1 MAWIEPGLDLRPR
14 LETRLLPLPKILAG
28 LELLT
33 LPAERL
39 EEDLRR
45 RLADNP
51 FCRILPPTRAAPLE
65 ASWEEHVEA
74 PTTMDDHLRPQL
86 WLCPSLATLDRTVT
100 EGLLE
105 RLDSRGYLNVGLGE
119 LAAFLGQDEKEAGE
133 TLTALQDWI
142 DPPGF
147 FALDLVDCLSIQLRR
162 RHREGS
168 VAWRLLSEGRALLE
182 KGTTG
187 QVASALA
194 LSHSALSS
202 ALEELRRL
210 DPHPGRAFAPCR
222 PLVAEIAFKKGGRGL
237 IVSLIEGNLPRLIAD
252 EAMLPWRAEKSL
264 SQAWRGFQET
274 AKLLARR
281 YRTKLRLALF
291 LASRQE
297 GYLSGPA
304 FPAPL
309 VLDEAAS
316 DLELHSSTIHR
327 AARSTWALSPR
338 GTICLDHLFSRPLQA
353 RPDLSVAALRSHLA
367 RGLEEG
373 KSYAAVAREL
383 GIPRRTAA
391 WHGKRLMKK
400 R

>member
-14 LETRLLPLPKILAG
+14 LETRLLPLPRILAG

-51 FCRILPPTRAAPLE
+51 FCRVLPPARAEPPEE
-65 ASWEEHVEA
+65 AWEEHVEA

-105 RLDSRGYLNVGLGE
+105 RLDSRGYLNVALGE
-119 LAAFLGQDEKEAGE
+119 LATFLGQGEKETGE
-133 TLTALQDWI
+133 ILSALQDWI

-162 RHREGS
+162 HHREGS
-168 VAWRLLSEGRALLE
+168 VAWRLLAEGRALLE
-182 KGTTG
+182 QGATG
-187 QVASALA
+187 RLASEMA
-194 LSHSALSS
+194 LSRGELSS

-222 PLVAEIAFKKGGRGL
+222 PIVAEIAFKKGGRGL
-237 IVSLIEGNLPRLIAD
+237 TVGLLEGNLPRLAVD
-252 EAMLPWRAEKSL
+252 ETMLPWRNEKSL
-264 SQAWRGFQET
+264 IQAWKGFQET
-274 AKLLARR
+274 AGLLARR

-316 DLELHSSTIHR
+316 DLGLHSSTVHR

-338 GTICLDHLFSRPLQA
+338 GTICLDHLFSRPLRA
-353 RPDLSVAALRSHLA
+353 RSDLSVAALRGYLA
-367 RGLEEG
+367 RGLAEG
-373 KSYAAVAREL
+373 KSWAAVAREL

-391 WHGKRLMKK
+391 WHGKRLGK
-400 R
+400 RR